1 MKALITGASSGIG
14 KEIAK
19 KLLSLNYKVLAISR
33 DFDKCDILD
42 KNFITY
48 TCDLSDTACVHTFLQ
63 DIKDKDISILVNSA
77 GIGYFAPHEELSIDN
92 IEKIIYLNL
101 TLPLLL
107 SKVFLK
113 TLKKN
118 RGYIF
123 NICSISGIKQAPF
136 GAVYGATK
144 AGLRHFSSSLFAEN
158 RKSGLKVVS
167 INPDITNTNF
177 FHKLNF
183 FPSDDPLSYIEPSCI
198 AEVIEDILHKR
209 DGTVI
214 SDITIEPQIFRLN
227 KRKYKNT
234 KKDLL

>member
-101 TLPLLL
+101 TLP
-107 SKVFLK
+107 
-113 TLKKN
+113 
-118 RGYIF
+118 
-123 NICSISGIKQAPF
+123 
-136 GAVYGATK
+136 
-144 AGLRHFSSSLFAEN
+144 
-158 RKSGLKVVS
+158 
-167 INPDITNTNF
+167 ITNTNF